1 MTARGEGF
9 EMANRESETGLKA
22 RIDDAVISGGPG
34 LVIFAIVV
42 AAQIGVGAL
51 GVILWLIKALW
62 AVV

>member
-1 MTARGEGF
+1 
-9 EMANRESETGLKA
+9 MANRESETGLKA